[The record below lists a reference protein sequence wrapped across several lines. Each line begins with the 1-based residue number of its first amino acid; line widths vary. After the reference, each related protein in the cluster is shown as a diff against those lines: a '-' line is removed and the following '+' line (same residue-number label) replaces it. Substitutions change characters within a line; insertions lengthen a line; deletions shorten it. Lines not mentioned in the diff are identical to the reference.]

1 MAETVQKKR
10 PVRGR
15 CSRALVF
22 HSRLGGIAVPWL
34 WCGLAACL
42 PVWLSDG
49 VAFPQALHDIP
60 GDVKSPTTPK
70 GKPDSSEP
78 RAPEGGEADS
88 PAPIVTSDYII
99 GPEDVLDII
108 VWHNQDVSRVVPVRP
123 DGRISL
129 PLINDVVAVGKTP
142 AQLTAEITDRL
153 GRFITNPSVAVL
165 VKEVNSYAIFVLGEV
180 AKPGKYPLKTRT
192 NLLQAISIAGGFT
205 LSAARNRVLIYRSGK
220 NGKTNQ
226 RINVS
231 YDEIVL
237 RNDIDQNIEL
247 TPGDTIV
254 VLSETMVVR

>member
-1 MAETVQKKR
+1 MAD
-10 PVRGR
+10 PVHARQPARGR
-15 CSRALVF
+15 FSRAIAFRSWPDRLV
-22 HSRLGGIAVPWL
+22 APWRWCCLVTCL
-34 WCGLAACL
+34 W
-42 PVWLSDG
+42 VWLSDG
-49 VAFPQALHDIP
+49 TAFPQTLHDTP
-60 GDVKSPTTPK
+60 GDVQSPTTPEIR
-70 GKPDSSEP
+70 PDSSGP
-78 RAPEGGEADS
+78 RARDDKTDS
-88 PAPIVTSDYII
+88 LAPIVTPDYII

-123 DGRISL
+123 DGRVSL

-142 AQLTAEITDRL
+142 AQLTAEITARL
-153 GRFITNPSVAVL
+153 SRFITNPSVAIV
-165 VKEVNSYAIFVLGEV
+165 VKEVNSYTIFVLGEV

-205 LSAARNRVLIYRSGK
+205 QSAARNRVLIYRSGK

-237 RNDIDQNIEL
+237 HNDMNQNIEL